1 MSCFHFKI
9 LFPLRQCQLQL
20 LNILPSMGYKYT
32 VFFDMSWDYL
42 RTLALVVKR
51 KIWPLSFKITLLHFK
66 AAVLSFLYLT

>member
-1 MSCFHFKI
+1 MNKPISAIFVKVKVDMLGLIVHDSLDI
-9 LFPLRQCQLQL
+9 TSV
-20 LNILPSMGYKYT
+20 N
-32 VFFDMSWDYL
+32 MSWDYL